1 MPLLSRSYV
10 VAQTTLLLLLVTG
23 LCRVHAER
31 SIGTRSSAASAVT
44 VLRGGSSEE
53 VSAASSSA
61 ATSTVDAN
69 DGTADDHEFDMM
81 LEKVQTQVGIIA
93 ALDQSG
99 GSTPK
104 ALQRYGYPEDLY
116 NEGDESMYDAIHNM
130 RCRLMK
136 CNTFTGDK
144 GLGAILFEKT
154 ALDRVVEVDSDVDG
168 QQSSY
173 STPEYLWKV
182 KQVVPFLKVDKGLE
196 ELNDDSEGVQLMKP
210 IPNLQ
215 DLLIRAKS
223 KGIFGTKMRSVIH
236 AANPVGIEKCVK
248 QQFEIGKQILAC
260 GLVPILE
267 PEVNIESDEKHQCE
281 VLLKQCLLNELNQL
295 SPEQKV
301 MIKVSIPTE
310 TNFYAECI
318 DHPNCIRLVALSG
331 GYTREEATTLLKNQE
346 NMIASFSR
354 ALTEGL
360 THHMPDEEFEAVL
373 GEAISSIYEASK

>member
-1 MPLLSRSYV
+1 MQFFSRSCV
-10 VAQTTLLLLLVTG
+10 VAQTTILLLFIIA
-23 LCRVHAER
+23 LCHGHTE
-31 SIGTRSSAASAVT
+31 SAVGTGAPAVSTLT

-61 ATSTVDAN
+61 ATSSIEEN
-69 DGTADDHEFDMM
+69 DSTSDDHEFDMM

-104 ALQRYGYPEDLY
+104 ALERYGYPQDLY

-144 GLGAILFEKT
+144 VLGAILFENT

-196 ELNDDSEGVQLMKP
+196 DLEDDSDGVQLMKP

-215 DLLIRAKS
+215 ELLIRAKS

-236 AANPVGIEKCVK
+236 SANPVGIEKCVK

-260 GLVPILE
+260 GL
-267 PEVNIESDEKHQCE
+267 
-281 VLLKQCLLNELNQL
+281 
-295 SPEQKV
+295 
-301 MIKVSIPTE
+301 
-310 TNFYAECI
+310 
-318 DHPNCIRLVALSG
+318 
-331 GYTREEATTLLKNQE
+331 
-346 NMIASFSR
+346 
-354 ALTEGL
+354 
-360 THHMPDEEFEAVL
+360 
-373 GEAISSIYEASK
+373 